1 MQASQALRSRD
12 YQLAILLYQRV
23 LAVQPRNVTA
33 WIGVA
38 QAHLLRQELKPAR
51 AAFAQ
56 ALRLQP
62 ENQTALTG
70 MGETLNLLGQ
80 YVKAEGYLQRAHR
93 NYPRDAAAAWAL
105 SRTYFYEGRY
115 GHARGLLEK
124 ALALHPDDYRL
135 WESLGET
142 QLELG
147 HNLEAA
153 KCLRQALALNPKAK
167 RSELLLDGLR
177 NNDPAT
183 RPLKAGFHNYTYR
196 LSDGVGNQ
204 VMTFPQTLN
213 LALGGRWKDQFTGEY
228 RRVTFQAGG
237 AEAATAP
244 EGVGFAA
251 GSGGAL
257 SVGIVSFSNSASF
270 KVNDELT
277 LTGGGGT
284 ATYLALGM
292 NKPLYDAGFKL
303 TPFSSLQLSL
313 MFSQSI
319 VAPTELAARLGI
331 TERGWSSQLRYQLP
345 AEATVKLA
353 YYQQTY
359 SDSNQLRGGSGAIL
373 RRLWQGPVQVSAGYR
388 LESLS
393 FSHLDFFNGYFD
405 PKRYIANSAV
415 VRLRGQRGRFH
426 IDYDFDAGQETY
438 TRPVIQTVKPLTYL
452 VQRGSNPRF
461 IATLRNT
468 YQLSPQLSLQ
478 FSGLFFRSALS
489 TGTGAY
495 QAYAFLFGLTRQF

>member
-1 MQASQALRSRD
+1 MKGRD

-23 LAVQPRNVTA
+23 LAVQPRNKSA
-33 WIGVA
+33 WLGKG

-56 ALRLQP
+56 ALRQEP
-62 ENQTALTG
+62 DNQAALTG
-70 MGETLNLLGQ
+70 MGEALNLAGE
-80 YVKAEGYLQRAHR
+80 YVKAEGFLKRAHR
-93 NYPRDAAAAWAL
+93 HVPGDATAAWAL

-115 GHARGLLEK
+115 GHARSLLEK
-124 ALALHPDDYRL
+124 ALISHPGDYRL

-147 HNLEAA
+147 RNPQAVKSLN
-153 KCLRQALALNPKAK
+153 QALALNPKAR
-167 RSELLLDGLR
+167 RSELLLEGLK

-183 RPLKAGFHNYTYR
+183 KPLKVGFHNYTYR

-213 LALGGRWKDQFTGEY
+213 LAWGARWKDQLTGEY
-228 RRVTFQAGG
+228 RRVTFLSGG

-244 EGVGFAA
+244 EGVGLAA

-257 SVGIVSFSNSASF
+257 SVGIASFSNSTSF
-270 KVNDELT
+270 KINDELT
-277 LTGGGGT
+277 VTAGGGE
-284 ATYLALGM
+284 ATYMAQGM
-292 NKPLYDAGFKL
+292 TKPIYDAGFKYAPL
-303 TPFSSLQLSL
+303 SSLQLSL
-313 MFSQSI
+313 IFSQSI

-331 TERGWSSQLRYQLP
+331 TERGWSSQMRYQLP
-345 AEATVKLA
+345 YDATVNLA
-353 YYQQTY
+353 YYQETY
-359 SDSNQLRGGSGAIL
+359 SDSNQLRGSSGEIL
-373 RRLWQGPVQVSAGYR
+373 RVLRQGPIQVSAGYR

-393 FSHLDFFNGYFD
+393 FSRLDLFNGYFD
-405 PKRYIANSAV
+405 PKRYISNSAV
-415 VRLRGQRGRFH
+415 VKLRGQRGRFH
-426 IDYDFDAGQETY
+426 FDYDFDVGQETY

-452 VQRGSNPRF
+452 VQRASNPRF

-495 QAYAFLFGLTRQF
+495 QAYAFLFGITRQF